1 MMKRRTFV
9 AGAVIVLAAPLAADA
24 QPASGRIYRI
34 AYLSM
39 APGPSPRSEAF
50 QQALQDLGYVEGRN
64 TTIEYR
70 WADGQA
76 DRGRAAAQEL
86 ARSGVDVIVTGGPQA
101 TRQARDATATIPIV
115 MAFDYD
121 PVAAG
126 FVASLARPG
135 GNVTGLSSNNP
146 LLSGKRLQLLKEVVP
161 QVTRIAILWNPDEPN
176 SEAALRETQTA
187 ARALGI
193 RAQPLAV
200 RSPDD
205 LEGLLLAAIR
215 EHASALT
222 VPGDPVTLFHRA
234 KLASL
239 ALKHRLPAIYNDK
252 LLVEAG
258 GLMSYGASDRELHRR
273 AAAYVDKILKGA
285 KPRDL
290 PVEQPTKFE
299 FVINLKTAKAL
310 GLTIRPAVLARA
322 DEVIQ

>member
-1 MMKRRTFV
+1 VTGRRGFV
-9 AGAVIVLAAPLAADA
+9 VGVLTLLAAAPGAAWA
-24 QPASGRIYRI
+24 QAPERLRRI

-39 APGPSPRSEAF
+39 APGPSPRSEAL
-50 QQALQDLGYVEGRN
+50 QQALQDLGYIEGR
-64 TTIEYR
+64 TATIEYR

-101 TRQARDATATIPIV
+101 TRQAREATGTIPIV

-161 QVTRIAILWNPDEPN
+161 RVTRIAILWNPDEPN
-176 SEAALRETQTA
+176 SEAALRETQMA

-193 RAQPLAV
+193 RVQPLAV

-215 EHASALT
+215 EQASALT

-234 KLASL
+234 TLASL
-239 ALKHRLPAIYNDK
+239 ALKHRLPTIYNDK

-273 AAAYVDKILKGA
+273 AAVYVDRILKGA
-285 KPRDL
+285 KPADL

-299 FVINLKTAKAL
+299 LVINRKTAKTL
-310 GLTIRPAVLARA
+310 GLTIPPSVLARA